1 MKHLE
6 IRRHTMRH
14 KPGKHLTQA
23 GVTLARHVGA
33 GMGPFAKVIT
43 SDAPRAFET
52 AIAMGFAVDEQL
64 ADLAQLGDEKV
75 TALLEHVQTFADVAQ
90 AARRHKVVARRAQ
103 KLARLWTEIAQALPE
118 AGAALIVTH
127 GGVIEL
133 GVAGC
138 LPDHDF
144 SAWGALCDYCEG
156 VRLDFDGRAFI
167 RAEPL
172 RVVKVEGS

>member
-6 IRRHTMRH
+6 IRRHTMRQ

-33 GMGPFAKVIT
+33 GMGPFARVIT
-43 SDAPRAFET
+43 SDVPRAFET

-64 ADLAQLGDEKV
+64 ADLATLGDEEV
-75 TALLEHVQTFADVAQ
+75 TAAIENAQTFADVAQ
-90 AARRHKVVARRAQ
+90 AARRHKAVARRAH
-103 KLARLWTEIAQALPE
+103 KLARLWAAIVEALPE
-118 AGAALIVTH
+118 DGAALIVTH

-133 GVAGC
+133 GLAGC

-156 VRLDFDGRAFI
+156 IRLTFDGRAFVS
-167 RAEPL
+167 ADLL
-172 RVVKVEGS
+172 RLPSQKP

>member
-6 IRRHTMRH
+6 IRRHTMRQ

-23 GVTLARHVGA
+23 GVTLARRVGA
-33 GMGPFAKVIT
+33 AMGPFARVIT
-43 SDAPRAFET
+43 SDVPRAFET

-64 ADLAQLGDEKV
+64 ADLAPLGDDEV
-75 TALLEHVQTFADVAQ
+75 TVALENAQTFADVAQ
-90 AARRHKVVARRAQ
+90 AARRYKAVARRAQ
-103 KLARLWTEIAQALPE
+103 KLARLWAAIANGLPE
-118 AGAALIVTH
+118 DGAALIVTH

-133 GVAGC
+133 GLAGC

-156 VRLDFDGRAFI
+156 VRLTFDGRAFVG
-167 RAEPL
+167 ADLL
-172 RVVKVEGS
+172 RLPAPRS

>member
-33 GMGPFAKVIT
+33 GMGPFARVVT
-43 SDAPRAFET
+43 SDVPRAFET

-64 ADLAQLGDEKV
+64 PELAALEDEAV
-75 TALLEHVQTFADVAQ
+75 TALLENVHTFADVAQ
-90 AARRHKVVARRAQ
+90 AARRHKAVARRAQ
-103 KLARLWTEIAQALPE
+103 KLARLWAAIAEALPE
-118 AGAALIVTH
+118 EGTALIVTH

-156 VRLDFDGRAFI
+156 VRLGFDGRAFI
-167 RAEPL
+167 SAEPL

>member
-6 IRRHTMRH
+6 IRRHTMRQ

-33 GMGPFAKVIT
+33 GMGPFAKVVT

-64 ADLAQLGDEKV
+64 ADLATPGDEEV
-75 TALLEHVQTFADVAQ
+75 TTALEDAHTFADVVMAVQ
-90 AARRHKVVARRAQ
+90 RHRAVARRAQ
-103 KLARLWTEIAQALPE
+103 KLARLLAAIAEALPE
-118 AGAALIVTH
+118 EGAALIVTH

-133 GVAGC
+133 SVAGC
-138 LPDHDF
+138 LPDHNF

-156 VRLDFDGRAFI
+156 VRLAFDGRAFVG
-167 RAEPL
+167 ADLL
-172 RVVKVEGS
+172 RLPTLTL